1 MPTLYLFLHGRDPCI
16 SPTSRVYLAYISEQE
31 DHISPVSPHIS
42 PISPYISGGPHDL
55 LLPISPYISL
65 YLPISPHISEQEDH
79 MTSFF
84 LAETLKYLYLLF
96 DEAS

>member
-1 MPTLYLFLHGRDPCI
+1 MYL
-16 SPTSRVYLAYISEQE
+16 
-31 DHISPVSPHIS
+31 PHIS
-42 PISPYISGGPHDL
+42 RVSPY
-55 LLPISPYISL
+55 
-65 YLPISPHISEQEDH
+65 ISEQEDH

>member
-1 MPTLYLFLHGRDPCI
+1 MTPCLPYTSFFMAETHA
-16 SPTSRVYLAYISEQE
+16 SPPHLAC
-31 DHISPVSPHIS
+31 IS
-42 PISPYISGGPHDL
+42 PISPSRRTTSPLY
-55 LLPISPYISL
+55 LPTSRL
-65 YLPISPHISEQEDH
+65 YLPISQEDH

>member
-31 DHISPVSPHIS
+31 DH
-42 PISPYISGGPHDL
+42 
-55 LLPISPYISL
+55 
-65 YLPISPHISEQEDH
+65 

>member
-1 MPTLYLFLHGRDPCI
+1 MTPYL
-16 SPTSRVYLAYISEQE
+16 
-31 DHISPVSPHIS
+31 PHIS
-42 PISPYISGGPHDL
+42 PIPPPHLHLPCIS
-55 LLPISPYISL
+55 PISPSRSTTSPL
-65 YLPISPHISEQEDH
+65 YLPHLAYISEQEDH

>member
-1 MPTLYLFLHGRDPCI
+1 MHL
-16 SPTSRVYLAYISEQE
+16 
-31 DHISPVSPHIS
+31 PHIS
-42 PISPYISGGPHDL
+42 PT
-55 LLPISPYISL
+55 
-65 YLPISPHISEQEDH
+65 SPHISEQEDH